1 MSSGSVPGSTSGV
14 VVRRNGHRTAE
25 NPVPRKNAIEILDE
39 WTTAGT
45 AAMFSTP
52 GQEAAR
58 RALYQLTPLAHTL
71 LQHCLR
77 LEKVARRLEARVRER
92 RRGNGWKATRQI
104 ELERQRLGRELHTG
118 VGQMLAAVRLQM
130 ELISANLTDP
140 PAVVRQA
147 LEKISILV
155 RDALEEVRSVS
166 KRLHPP
172 EWQRLTLES
181 ALRQLWG
188 MSGVPET
195 YQTAFRIDAL
205 PSEPDLNRK
214 VLIYRCLQEA
224 LSNVSRHS
232 RAKQVSVSLR
242 VSEGL
247 LVLAVVDDG
256 VGFDVV
262 RLFSGPPG
270 LPSGIGLQAVR
281 EHAAALGGS
290 LEIQSGPHGTTLEL
304 SVPLPAT
311 QT

>member
-14 VVRRNGHRTAE
+14 VVRRNVHRTAE
-25 NPVPRKNAIEILDE
+25 NPVPRNNVIGILE
-39 WTTAGT
+39 KWT
-45 AAMFSTP
+45 AAAIAAISSTP
-52 GQEAAR
+52 GQAAAA
-58 RALYQLTPLAHTL
+58 RALYELPPLAHNL
-71 LQHCLR
+71 LRHCLR
-77 LEKVARRLEARVRER
+77 LERAERRLAAGLRER

-118 VGQMLAAVRLQM
+118 VGQMLAAVRLQLD
-130 ELISANLTDP
+130 LISANLADP
-140 PAVVRQA
+140 PAAVRQA
-147 LEKISILV
+147 LEKISILA

-195 YQTAFRIDAL
+195 YQTIFHIDPL

-232 RAKQVSVSLR
+232 RAKQVSVDLR
-242 VSEGL
+242 YTEGL
-247 LVLAVVDDG
+247 LILTVTDDG

-270 LPSGIGLQAVR
+270 APSGIGLQAVR
-281 EHAAALGGS
+281 EHAGALGGR

-304 SVPLPAT
+304 SVPLPTT
-311 QT
+311 QS

>member
-1 MSSGSVPGSTSGV
+1 LSSGSVPGSTSGV
-14 VVRRNGHRTAE
+14 VVRRNVYRTAE
-25 NPVPRKNAIEILDE
+25 NPVPRRNVIEILE
-39 WTTAGT
+39 KWSTAGI
-45 AAMFSTP
+45 AAVLSTP

-58 RALYQLTPLAHTL
+58 HAFYQLTPLAHSL
-71 LQHCLR
+71 LRHCLR
-77 LEKVARRLEARVRER
+77 LDQAARRLEGGVRER

-118 VGQMLAAVRLQM
+118 VGQMLAAVRLQL
-130 ELISANLTDP
+130 ELISANLADP
-140 PAVVRQA
+140 PATVRQA

-195 YQTAFRIDAL
+195 YQTTFHIDPI

-214 VLIYRCLQEA
+214 VLVYRCLQEA

-232 RAKQVSVSLR
+232 RAKQVSVDLR
-242 VSEGL
+242 VTEGL
-247 LVLAVVDDG
+247 LILTVTDDG

-270 LPSGIGLQAVR
+270 VPSGIGLQAVR

>member
-140 PAVVRQA
+140 PAVVRQG

-188 MSGVPET
+188 MSGVPES
-195 YQTAFRIDAL
+195 L
-205 PSEPDLNRK
+205 PNR
-214 VLIYRCLQEA
+214 LPHRCA
-224 LSNVSRHS
+224 SV
-232 RAKQVSVSLR
+232 RARSQP
-242 VSEGL
+242 EGPHIPL
-247 LVLAVVDDG
+247 
-256 VGFDVV
+256 
-262 RLFSGPPG
+262 PPG
-270 LPSGIGLQAVR
+270 GAFERQPPFPR
-281 EHAAALGGS
+281 EAGERQPASIRRTA
-290 LEIQSGPHGTTLEL
+290 GPCRG
-304 SVPLPAT
+304 
-311 QT
+311 